1 MLCIYSSLSSFL
13 LRVTTRSLLFAVF
26 GFAIRTDGAAGTA
39 ALTSLLLALFRLR
52 GIVVRIAWVIT
63 EIIIVGIDETVKLGA
78 ESKVELKSIHR
89 VQIIKI
95 VGNVVSFLQCLHKL
109 VIIRVDII
117 VFTIMDTLRL
127 LLALK
132 DVEER
137 FSGDCLDDD
146 TFLSRLFVLLCLFSL
161 LLGHVLTL
169 VPLDLSADNLYRLV
183 RVIISDSDKLEWF
196 RVREELI
203 RRK

>member
-1 MLCIYSSLSSFL
+1 
-13 LRVTTRSLLFAVF
+13 
-26 GFAIRTDGAAGTA
+26 
-39 ALTSLLLALFRLR
+39 
-52 GIVVRIAWVIT
+52 
-63 EIIIVGIDETVKLGA
+63 
-78 ESKVELKSIHR
+78 
-89 VQIIKI
+89 
-95 VGNVVSFLQCLHKL
+95 
-109 VIIRVDII
+109 
-117 VFTIMDTLRL
+117 MDTLWF

-137 FSGDCLDDD
+137 FGGDCLDDD

>member
-1 MLCIYSSLSSFL
+1 MCIYSSLSSFL